1 MATTAR
7 EIVAREINDEDRR
20 RLLADSV
27 ERLKEAR

>member
-1 MATTAR
+1 
-7 EIVAREINDEDRR
+7 VAREINDEDRK